1 MNIKKINTI
10 ANEVI
15 DIQLSAIVNFRSTI
29 DKKFGEIIEYLS
41 KIKGRIVVSGIGKS
55 GIIGKKFSDT
65 LNSTG
70 TPSFFMHGSDALHG
84 GLGAVKKG
92 DIVICISKSG
102 NNSETIELIN
112 SLVKKKIDI
121 ISITANKQSYLADK
135 SKFIIHTPI
144 EKEACP
150 NDLAPTTSTGIQLLL
165 CDIISVCLMTLKKF
179 DKKSFATLHPSG
191 SLGKKLITKVKD
203 LIDVKNVPAIQ
214 IGSKFRD
221 AINEISSKMLG
232 ATAVLDKNKI
242 VGIITDGDVRRIL
255 EKHKDPLD
263 LNLDKLIKKMPIIVD
278 HNMLATDAMRLMNK
292 NKITNL
298 IVVKKNNY
306 LGMLHIHAILK
317 AGL

>member
-1 MNIKKINTI
+1 LNIKKINTI

-29 DKKFGEIIEYLS
+29 DKKFDKIIEYLS
-41 KIKGRIVVSGIGKS
+41 KINGRIVVSGIGKS

-70 TPSFFMHGSDALHG
+70 TPSFFLHGSDALHG

-112 SLVKKKIDI
+112 SLIKKKIDI
-121 ISITANKQSYLADK
+121 ISMTANKQSYLANK
-135 SKFIIHTPI
+135 SKFTIHTPI
-144 EKEACP
+144 KKEACP
-150 NDLAPTTSTGIQLLL
+150 NDLAPTTSTGIQLLS

-203 LIDVKNVPAIQ
+203 LIDSKSIPAIQ
-214 IGSKFRD
+214 ISSKFRD

-263 LNLDKLIKKMPIIVD
+263 LNLNKLIKKTPIVVD
-278 HNMLATDAMRLMNK
+278 HNMLATDAIRLMNK

-298 IVVKKNNY
+298 IVVKKNSY

-317 AGL
+317 AGV

>member
-29 DKKFGEIIEYLS
+29 DKKFDKIIEYLS
-41 KIKGRIVVSGIGKS
+41 KINGRIVVSGIGKS

-70 TPSFFMHGSDALHG
+70 TPSFFLHGSDALHG

-112 SLVKKKIDI
+112 SLIKKKIDI
-121 ISITANKQSYLADK
+121 ISMTANKQSYLANK
-135 SKFIIHTPI
+135 SKFTIHTPI
-144 EKEACP
+144 KKEACP
-150 NDLAPTTSTGIQLLL
+150 NDLAPTTSTGIQLLS

-203 LIDVKNVPAIQ
+203 LIDSKSIPAIQ
-214 IGSKFRD
+214 ISSKFRD

-263 LNLDKLIKKMPIIVD
+263 LNLNKLIKKTPIVVD
-278 HNMLATDAMRLMNK
+278 HNMLATDAIRLMNK

-298 IVVKKNNY
+298 IVVKKNSY

-317 AGL
+317 AGV